1 KEFSFTSNDEIYVV
15 DPEKLKSF
23 AEEYFAERGKDIHQ
37 FIYKNHPLYVLS
49 DTRIFFELGDVDPTD
64 ADSADSVLR
73 DIMDR
78 RQDDEAKEVQ
88 ALAIQFSE
96 ATEDGDLNDGVQELT
111 GVNLDLIERL
121 KEDKVSTYFGSG
133 GELDQMVEEM
143 DEKVPDVL
151 EQVKK
156 LTSNADD

>member
-1 KEFSFTSNDEIYVV
+1 MKRVEMYRKR
-15 DPEKLKSF
+15 EKRCQEMLM
-23 AEEYFAERGKDIHQ
+23 
-37 FIYKNHPLYVLS
+37 
-49 DTRIFFELGDVDPTD
+49 IF
-64 ADSADSVLR
+64 
-73 DIMDR
+73 
-78 RQDDEAKEVQ
+78 
-88 ALAIQFSE
+88 
-96 ATEDGDLNDGVQELT
+96 VQELT

-156 LTSNADD
+156 LTSNADDIFQKFVDAGYIKAYQKDLIVKELTNI